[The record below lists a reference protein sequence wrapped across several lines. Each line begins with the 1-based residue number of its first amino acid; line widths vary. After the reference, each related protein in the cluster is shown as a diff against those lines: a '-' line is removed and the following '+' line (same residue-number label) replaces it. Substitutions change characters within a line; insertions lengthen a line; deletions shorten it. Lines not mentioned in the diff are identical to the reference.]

1 MDGCVF
7 CKIINKELPS
17 NVVYEDDLVLAI
29 NDIRPQAPVHVI
41 VFPKEHITGIMELKD
56 NKDLAMGLIN
66 AIQKVAEIKDVAKK
80 GFRVINNYG
89 KDGGQTVNHV
99 HFHVLGGKILGET
112 IV

>member
-17 NVVYEDDLVLAI
+17 TVVYEDDLVLAI

-41 VFPKEHITGIMELKD
+41 VIPKVHINGIMEFTD
-56 NKDLAMGLIN
+56 NKELAMAIIN
-66 AIQKVAEIKDVAKK
+66 GIQKVAEAKGIAK
-80 GFRVINNYG
+80 SGFRVINNYG

-99 HFHVLGGKILGET
+99 HFHVLGGRSLGET